1 MAKVEFLYNGDKI
14 YLHCDENDIL
24 EKIIHKF
31 CQKIELKSDDMVFLY
46 GGKFIDK
53 NLTFIELANSIDKK
67 RKIIS
72 IVVNDI
78 LNKDNNSELLKENKE
93 LKEKLNEV
101 NKTIEELK
109 KENQDLKYEITKIK
123 SEGMTQV
130 NSLMEIIKNKDK
142 EINQLKDKQIAINNN
157 NNNNNTKTIYI
168 LHNDKRIFTTT
179 CLGSDTFSKVEEEFF
194 DKNPFYKRNI
204 LHFNFKGKSIQS
216 YETIDEIG
224 IQNGD
229 IVTFDTISIF

>member
-93 LKEKLNEV
+93 LKEKLNEA

-157 NNNNNTKTIYI
+157 TNNTKTI
-168 LHNDKRIFTTT
+168 
-179 CLGSDTFSKVEEEFF
+179 
-194 DKNPFYKRNI
+194 
-204 LHFNFKGKSIQS
+204 
-216 YETIDEIG
+216 
-224 IQNGD
+224 
-229 IVTFDTISIF
+229 

>member
-123 SEGMTQV
+123 IEGMTQV

-168 LHNDKRIFTTT
+168 LHKDKRIFTTT

-194 DKNPFYKRNI
+194 DKNPSYKRYI
-204 LHFNFKGKSIQS
+204 LHFNFKGINISS
-216 YETIDEIG
+216 NETIDEIG

-229 IVTFDTISIF
+229 IVTFDTIYKF

>member
-93 LKEKLNEV
+93 LKEKLNEA
-101 NKTIEELK
+101 NKIIEEQK
-109 KENQDLKYEITKIK
+109 KEIQELKYEITKIK

-130 NSLMEIIKNKDK
+130 NSLMELIDKKDK
-142 EINQLKDKQIAINNN
+142 ENKQLKENQNKNNINT
-157 NNNNNTKTIYI
+157 NNTTPKITLQFKSFDDEMKFSIKCLGTEPFLDIEEQLYEAYPKYKNYNTCFTFEGNLIDKFKTINENGI
-168 LHNDKRIFTTT
+168 KRGGIIFMT
-179 CLGSDTFSKVEEEFF
+179 
-194 DKNPFYKRNI
+194 YR
-204 LHFNFKGKSIQS
+204 
-216 YETIDEIG
+216 
-224 IQNGD
+224 
-229 IVTFDTISIF
+229 

>member
-157 NNNNNTKTIYI
+157 TNNTKTIYI

-194 DKNPFYKRNI
+194 DKNDKKD
-204 LHFNFKGKSIQS
+204 HSG
-216 YETIDEIG
+216 TG
-224 IQNGD
+224 I
-229 IVTFDTISIF
+229 

>member
-157 NNNNNTKTIYI
+157 NNYNTNNNNTKTIYI

-204 LHFNFKGKSIQS
+204 LHFNFS
-216 YETIDEIG
+216 Y
-224 IQNGD
+224 
-229 IVTFDTISIF
+229 FIF